1 MKPIV
6 KIGIQ
11 IVVKIK
17 NRLEISEKPLPKCP
31 IETVLVLLDSKWK
44 YIIIRELLEGEKRF
58 GELKKDTG
66 ASQKSLTTNL
76 REMEADGLIERKV
89 YGEIP
94 PRVEYSLS
102 DIGYSLAPILD
113 AMAGWG
119 TDYKRFCSLKKNSV

>member
-1 MKPIV
+1 M